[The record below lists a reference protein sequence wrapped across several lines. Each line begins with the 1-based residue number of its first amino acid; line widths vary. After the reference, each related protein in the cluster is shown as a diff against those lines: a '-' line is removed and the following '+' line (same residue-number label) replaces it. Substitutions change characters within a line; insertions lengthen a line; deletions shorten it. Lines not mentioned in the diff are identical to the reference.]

1 MRAKPPLIDDFARMM
16 TIDASH
22 EERHRMKSILILV
35 LRRIAHGHIQCAAL
49 GEGCERQVSTVKRL
63 SVELVFLHIDVLLA
77 VIAHVDDKLVT
88 LIIILIQ
95 TNGNLVEQ
103 RTA

>member
-1 MRAKPPLIDDFARMM
+1 MRAKSPLIGGFARII

-22 EERHRMKSILILV
+22 KEKHQKKPILILV
-35 LRRIAHGHIQCAAL
+35 LRCCAHGHIQCAAL
-49 GEGCERQVSTVKRL
+49 GEGCERQVSAVKRL

-77 VIAHVDDKLVT
+77 IVAHVDDKLVT
-88 LIIILIQ
+88 LIIILVQ